1 LRAPMK
7 LSYYPGCTL
16 KTKARDLET
25 SAIASM
31 AALGVELEELPR
43 WNCCG
48 TVYSFAE
55 DDLMHHLAS
64 VRNLVRVKEQGHDK
78 VVTLCAFCYNTLKRV
93 NLLVRGDP
101 EKLSA
106 INAFMD
112 EEADYDG
119 SVEVVHLLEVL
130 RDDVGWDNVSRQVK
144 VPLKDLKVAPYY
156 GCTLHRPAEAAIEP
170 MNRRKALPDLLRALG
185 AAPVSFPEAD
195 LCCGSYQIVANPG
208 VVLSRTR
215 DILTSALTSGAEIV
229 AVSCPLC
236 ASNLGLKQREL
247 REKEGFPG
255 MPIVYFTQLMALAL
269 GLGPDAC
276 MFELDYAD
284 PRPLLE
290 SKGLLPL
297 AVVAGEGS

>member
-1 LRAPMK
+1 
-7 LSYYPGCTL
+7 
-16 KTKARDLET
+16 
-25 SAIASM
+25 M

-93 NLLVRGDP
+93 NLLVKRDP
-101 EKLSA
+101 EKLDAMNS
-106 INAFMD
+106 FMD
-112 EEADYDG
+112 EELDYDG

-130 RDDVGWDNVSRQVK
+130 RDDVGWDEVSRQVK
-144 VPLKDLKVAPYY
+144 LPLKGIRVAPYY

-170 MNRRKALPDLLRALG
+170 LNRRTALPDLLEALG
-185 AAPVSFPEAD
+185 ATPIRFAASDV
-195 LCCGSYQIVANPG
+195 CCGSYQVVGNPD
-208 VVLSRTR
+208 VVTNRAREVLG
-215 DILTSALTSGAEIV
+215 SAKASGAEIV

-236 ASNLGLKQREL
+236 AANLGLKQREL
-247 REKEGFPG
+247 QRSEDMAEL
-255 MPIVYFTQLMALAL
+255 PIVYFTQLLALAL
-269 GLGPDAC
+269 GLGPEAC
-276 MFELDYAD
+276 VFELDYAD

-290 SKGLLPL
+290 SKGLLSP
-297 AVVAGEGS
+297 AVVGGGS